1 MGIVTY
7 VDTWGLRE
15 FLAKKPTDRKRVAH
29 IFARLESGDY
39 DVKVPQIVI
48 GEAVTTAMRDYGP
61 GEWEEP
67 VRKMLREVERVADPG
82 TCFPPPDP
90 EAAELAAEIM
100 ANVEGMTRTDAF
112 VAAQTLLDPMSQKLI
127 TNDSVLQNAA
137 WLTERERQMR
147 RDGKRIKRLKIG
159 PDA

>member
-1 MGIVTY
+1 MSIVTY

-15 FLAKKPTDRKRVAH
+15 ILAKKSVDRKRVAR

-67 VRKMLREVERVADPG
+67 VRKMLRAVERVADPG

-90 EAAELAAEIM
+90 EAAELAEQIM
-100 ANVEGMTRTDAF
+100 ANVKGMTRIDAF
-112 VAAQTLLDPMSQKLI
+112 VAAHALLDPMSQKLI
-127 TNDSVLQNAA
+127 TNDAVLQNAA
-137 WLTERERQMR
+137 WLIELELQMR
-147 RDGKRIKRLKIG
+147 LDGRRIKKLKIG

>member
-15 FLAKKPTDRKRVAH
+15 IMAKKPADRKKAAR
-29 IFARLESGDY
+29 IFARLASGDY

-61 GEWEEP
+61 GEWEDP
-67 VRKMLREVERVADPG
+67 VRKMLRVAEGVADPG

-90 EAAELAAEIM
+90 ETAELAGQIM
-100 ANVEGMTRTDAF
+100 TNVKGMTNTDAF
-112 VAAQTLLDPMSQKLI
+112 VAAQALLDPMSQKLI
-127 TNDSVLQNAA
+127 TSDAVLQDAA
-137 WLTERERQMR
+137 WLIDRERQMR
-147 RDGKRIKRLKIG
+147 RDGRRIKKLKIG
-159 PDA
+159 PNA